1 MKRFSPTAA
10 LLLSLVFLS
19 GCAASMSNRTYAES
33 EALQPMTV
41 EYGTV
46 ESVQPV
52 SIQATPTGV
61 GPMAGA
67 VIGGAAGNS
76 IGGGNGQI
84 ISTIGGAI
92 LGGLAGAAVENNAS
106 RQNGQQ
112 ITVRMDDGRLLAV
125 VQGGRAVFTPG
136 ERVQL
141 LTAPDGTTRVAAAP
155 PAPR

>member
-1 MKRFSPTAA
+1 MKRVSPTSA
-10 LLLSLVFLS
+10 LLLGLVFLS
-19 GCAASMSNRTYAES
+19 GCAATMSNRTYAEN
-33 EALQPMTV
+33 EALQPMAV

-46 ESVQPV
+46 ASVQPV
-52 SIQATPTGV
+52 TFQATPTGL
-61 GPMAGA
+61 GPLAGA

-76 IGGGNGQI
+76 IGGGNGRI
-84 ISTIGGAI
+84 ISTVGGAI
-92 LGGLAGAAVENNAS
+92 LGGLAGAAAENNAS

-112 ITVRMDDGRLLAV
+112 ITVRMDDDRLLAV
-125 VQGGRAVFTPG
+125 VQGGRVVFAPG